1 MSSRGTDK
9 RAELNGGCVRRIP
22 HKKDEIQF
30 SFLSHFSMYPWQVL
44 FRWRFSQKIQNLRCT
59 LWCMVKR
66 ILGTKLWLTGS
77 PSQNPYVISR
87 VFTDSP
93 SPHFKKKKNPINAHA
108 GSAPTSGGPPMSL
121 LNHVMWSHGQTDSG
135 NKVPWDIN
143 SHEATTKNQPQKQPV
158 GLLHMRRATNSITY
172 AWQPGRTHVYFL
184 R

>member
-1 MSSRGTDK
+1 MSSRETDK
-9 RAELNGGCVRRIP
+9 RAELNGGCVQRIP

-93 SPHFKKKKNPINAHA
+93 SPHFKKKKKNL
-108 GSAPTSGGPPMSL
+108 STLTRAPPPPPAGPPLTSL
-121 LNHVMWSHGQTDSG
+121 ALIQCDVQQIHVMHVT
-135 NKVPWDIN
+135 I
-143 SHEATTKNQPQKQPV
+143 
-158 GLLHMRRATNSITY
+158 SILKIY
-172 AWQPGRTHVYFL
+172 
-184 R
+184 